1 MLRGW
6 SFLRGRHT
14 RARWTAY
21 RSLRPCWR
29 DGKSIIP
36 LFSRPPSGKSGRKE
50 HFTPISAPSGAIDA
64 AAAEANPIIAFILEP
79 GGFHTDYFLNPD
91 YFSKET
97 SQLIQTTIQA
107 FL

>member
-6 SFLRGRHT
+6 GFLRGRHT
-14 RARWTAY
+14 RARWTVY

-29 DGKSIIP
+29 DRKSIIP
-36 LFSRPPSGKSGRKE
+36 LFSRPPSGRSGRKE
-50 HFTPISAPSGAIDA
+50 HFIPISA
-64 AAAEANPIIAFILEP
+64 P